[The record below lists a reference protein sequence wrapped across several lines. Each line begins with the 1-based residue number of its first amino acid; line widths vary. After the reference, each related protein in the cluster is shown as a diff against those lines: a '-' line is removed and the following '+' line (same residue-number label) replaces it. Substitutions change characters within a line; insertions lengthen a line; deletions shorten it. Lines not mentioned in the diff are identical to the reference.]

1 MQSNQKYDFDRDY
14 LIKARSAGQQCE
26 ETPVFPVAGCYLL
39 RWQWVNRSAIKLWLS
54 DVKSLQLASRC
65 SRARAQHSPYRDWA
79 ARVRTR
85 RSSTLPRSE
94 SGAEEEEEC
103 PGPAESPSR
112 TEPLSSSSTTMS
124 ARAAI
129 LTCLQVN
136 RQPIRERGF
145 YPHGG

>member
-1 MQSNQKYDFDRDY
+1 MQSNQKYEFWSWLFNKGSQCRTA
-14 LIKARSAGQQCE
+14 ARGNTC
-26 ETPVFPVAGCYLL
+26 CYLL

-85 RSSTLPRSE
+85 RSSILPRSE

-112 TEPLSSSSTTMS
+112 TEPLSSSSSSTMS
-124 ARAAI
+124 VRAAI